1 MKFAITLSA
10 IAALIFCVLAGNPED
25 YTKAQ
30 SVYDFSAIDIH
41 GKEVPLEKY
50 KGNVLLIVNV
60 ASNCGLT
67 ERNYKQLNELY
78 EKYEGKGLRILA
90 FPSNQFL
97 QQEPGTDKEIEEFT
111 QKHGVK
117 FDVFSKVD
125 VNGDNAIPLYKFL
138 KLKQPG
144 TNATDSSIEWNFT
157 KFIVDKDGQVVER
170 DVPKKDPLEL
180 IPSIEKYI

>member
-50 KGNVLLIVNV
+50 KGNVLLIVN
-60 ASNCGLT
+60 
-67 ERNYKQLNELY
+67 
-78 EKYEGKGLRILA
+78 
-90 FPSNQFL
+90 
-97 QQEPGTDKEIEEFT
+97 QEPGTDKEIEEFT